1 MTRFLPLI
9 RQQATLAL
17 AEASAAI
24 FMVDGKE
31 GQQHSRMLDRRVVA
45 TTTRASASCNK
56 CESQNKVQ
64 FKPPSFGR
72 WIG

>member
-1 MTRFLPLI
+1 MTEFLPLI
-9 RQQATLAL
+9 RNNLAL

-24 FMVDGKE
+24 LWLMEKGPTFADV
-31 GQQHSRMLDRRVVA
+31 RDRRVVA
-45 TTTRASASCNK
+45 TTTCASAASNK

-72 WIG
+72 WVG